1 MKEVGVSQAD
11 VCRTFQRLEQQCKGP
26 MVGGCLGYLRNR
38 REARVAAAE
47 EWGREVQEMRPDCM
61 G

>member
-1 MKEVGVSQAD
+1 
-11 VCRTFQRLEQQCKGP
+11 
-26 MVGGCLGYLRNR
+26 MVGGCLGYLRNC
-38 REARVAAAE
+38 REARVAGAE